1 VSKRLEAG
9 EDPFPITFCE
19 RVPSKVYEQ
28 EKKSGAE
35 TALAGKPFH
44 RFIYYLFIFNLS
56 GPIRSLTQI
65 RLRPV
70 Q

>member
-9 EDPFPITFCE
+9 EDPYPITFCE

-35 TALAGKPFH
+35 TALAGVTEAH
-44 RFIYYLFIFNLS
+44 Y
-56 GPIRSLTQI
+56 
-65 RLRPV
+65 
-70 Q
+70 